1 MNILITG
8 AGLVGCYLARDLL
21 ERGHK
26 VVLYELAPYRDY
38 IRWVAGDV
46 PIVAGDV
53 REMPDL
59 VETMKRHQ
67 IEVVVHTVALM
78 GQKLEDQP
86 YRGMNI
92 NIGGTINVVEAARL
106 TGVERLVYTS
116 TFGVYHWTLPPT
128 APVTEDYVLAGN
140 VLYSGSK
147 IASERIVRA
156 YGNRYGIS
164 TAVTRFAN
172 VYGAGHYAGGAGGGA
187 GASAIHDLIE
197 VAKAGGNVRIDLRLV
212 TDLTEYVYVKDA
224 VRGVALA
231 AEQRGNNQTFNLG
244 TGVLT
249 TPADVAAAF
258 RKVFPN
264 VDVRVG
270 DEEAAYQ
277 VVHRDQPLDL
287 TRSRS
292 ELGYDPQFVDLADGI
307 ADFSGELERVPVH
320 VS

>member
-8 AGLVGCYLARDLL
+8 AGLVGCYLARDLI
-21 ERGHK
+21 ERGHN

-38 IRWVAGDV
+38 IKWVAGDV
-46 PIVAGDV
+46 QVVAGDV

-59 VETMKRHQ
+59 VETMKGNQ

-78 GQKLEDQP
+78 GQKLDDQP

-116 TFGVYHWTLPPT
+116 TFGVYHWNLPPT
-128 APVTEDYVLAGN
+128 EPVTEEYVLAGN

-147 IASERIVRA
+147 IAAERIVRA

-172 VYGAGHYAGGAGGGA
+172 VYGAGHYAGGAGGGL
-187 GASAIHDLIE
+187 GASAIHELVDI
-197 VAKAGGNVRIDLRLV
+197 ARKGGDVSVDPRRL
-212 TDLTEYVYVKDA
+212 TDLTEYVYIKDA

-231 AEQRGNNQTFNLG
+231 AEQKGTNQTFNLG
-244 TGVLT
+244 TGVLA
-249 TPADVAAAF
+249 TPEDVAEAF
-258 RKVFPN
+258 KKAFPS
-264 VDVRVG
+264 VDVRVMDVPG
-270 DEEAAYQ
+270 TTQ
-277 VVHRDQPLDL
+277 VTHRDQPLDL
-287 TRSRS
+287 THSRN

-307 ADFSGELERVPVH
+307 ADFSEELAVVPVQA
-320 VS
+320 S